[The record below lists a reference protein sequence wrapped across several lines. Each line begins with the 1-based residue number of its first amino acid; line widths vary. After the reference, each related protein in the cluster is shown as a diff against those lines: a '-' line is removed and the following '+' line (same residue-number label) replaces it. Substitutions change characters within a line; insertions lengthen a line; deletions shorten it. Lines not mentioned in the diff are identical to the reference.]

1 MPRCVSQY
9 HSLPFR
15 PQSIFK
21 ASASLVILV
30 STCPIRAHPSSE
42 HLCAIL
48 VTAENI
54 GTSQGAGWVYPPI
67 AKNPRGENFSCDG
80 GHAVLRT
87 PAETFLAGG
96 GVSARIPASMTRMYA
111 LCARAPKRPA
121 DQRRYRLRRAA
132 LFCHIS
138 SAVLRL
144 WHAWH
149 RLWRLLRSV
158 NLDQSPRCGSM
169 WSTSVAR
176 TRRPFLEHSRQNGS
190 RRSCMGRM
198 SWVHS
203 SVEYIQRQALDSSLR
218 RSLSLGLCASQ

>member
-1 MPRCVSQY
+1 MCPNRARKTPCATK
-9 HSLPFR
+9 PAT
-15 PQSIFK
+15 
-21 ASASLVILV
+21 AST
-30 STCPIRAHPSSE
+30 STAPA
-42 HLCAIL
+42 
-48 VTAENI
+48 
-54 GTSQGAGWVYPPI
+54 GAAPDSPW
-67 AKNPRGENFSCDG
+67 GENPTRLGACGLTHPGRNFPG
-80 GHAVLRT
+80 R
-87 PAETFLAGG
+87 G